1 MYSRSLTKY
10 VMVASVTVS
19 IHVNAQVSGTSDRF
33 GDAMQFILP
42 AVAIGLT
49 LHENDTAGL
58 KQFAYS
64 AALSQGTTEILKYS
78 INSARPDGSL
88 KGFPSGHTSIAF
100 VLAGFVHQRY
110 GIASAL
116 PFYGLAALTGYSRIR
131 THHHF
136 TKDVI
141 GGAIVGTG
149 SAFLLTSPIGSQ
161 SASVMSYD
169 GERIAL
175 SYFHSW

>member
-1 MYSRSLTKY
+1 MYSLSFTKY
-10 VMVASVTVS
+10 VMVASIAVS
-19 IHVNAQVSGTSDRF
+19 HHVHAQVSSTSDRF

-42 AVAIGLT
+42 AAAIGLT
-49 LHENDTAGL
+49 LHENDTEGL

-78 INSARPDGSL
+78 INSVRPDGSSR
-88 KGFPSGHTSIAF
+88 GFPSGHTSIAF
-100 VLAGFVHQRY
+100 ASAGFVHQRY
-110 GIASAL
+110 GIASAV
-116 PFYGLAALTGYSRIR
+116 PFYGLAALAGYSRIR

-136 TKDVI
+136 TKDVF

-149 SAFLLTSPIGSQ
+149 SAFLFTSPIGSH
-161 SASVMSYD
+161 SASMMSYD